1 MGSAYHQEL
10 SPEDIRKDL
19 LWLERNPNESE
30 GNYVFRSGKYDKLLQ
45 ILETADLERRRQ
57 KEKRLNAQLEA
68 EREAVR
74 IKKEEELRSQKEEER
89 TKQEEKEQHRLR
101 EEKEQHRMQVE
112 KKQSRLLEEEE
123 QSRSHEVDDQMKQEV
138 KLQRRTQEVEEQKK
152 QERNKIEESTGNVYH
167 SKIQLE
173 LQKRLPAPSNPPS
186 RDILRQCPSAYS
198 RSSAQPEHSSYQG
211 INSEASMSSFKE
223 SRPCLQSKNNLKH
236 TSKVVNY
243 SEALPFVQ
251 EGTVIRAEWQQM
263 NQHEADFPRNKH
275 LPEEL
280 KLLLAL
286 REHFLTAKI
295 SFEELALWKEQKDL
309 GQSDK
314 RSELTSKKC
323 KGRDIDLC
331 EDDLRAIAEWTTSVD
346 TVTSYGLT
354 EQGQTD
360 QLRLG
365 SRFGRRFPFLRD
377 LARDGILFFS
387 TCPKFD
393 AQYVKYL
400 VSGPYVTFQKGPE
413 MLEMMQRVSTRL
425 GFEETLSFDYI
436 EAMYTDCALETA
448 WNTSKAGHKPAWCSV
463 FQDEDFVVLEYWA
476 DLQEN
481 QRTGYY
487 DEDFHSKIGCNPI
500 KEMYSFFE
508 NAIDDK
514 IATKERARFYFT
526 HDTLLNQVVTFLRLF
541 KDSPPLTDSFRGER
555 QWHVSHFSPFA
566 SNFGGTLF
574 RCGAKSDHG
583 SQFKVQFYLNE
594 WPIEFDICNGS
605 VCTWEQVT
613 NIFEEGLGTCDTAA
627 ACTGL
632 DTVGAELSDLGRLLI
647 CNQEAVL
654 QGLAKDACIQVLTEA
669 LSTHCVLLTGKCQ
682 GPSEREF
689 IFIAVRYI
697 SHQEPVECLL
707 ALVDSSASG
716 QELYSC
722 FKNLCS
728 EASVH
733 WKESLLGI
741 SMDGTPACTEF
752 YKLFHSED
760 PNVAEVWNSSHRLD
774 DKIAQKCY
782 NSEWGKKF
790 FGVIDLVKEFF
801 MKDRWFKVLNDLAD
815 HVFITQLVVFHKIL
829 CVMKETSKVLKFPS
843 DIDIM
848 VVTNCVSRLR
858 DISFLHELMAD
869 ANMVRDIEGP
879 TLGLIYKMIEAARTV
894 LHDCLQQCATSLR
907 DYLLLRGDSN
917 IDNKLGNFLLLPQ
930 SRIQMSREL
939 YVSPISFSAPYE
951 LLKEVS
957 GLSSTHPC
965 TFTAASRLLTMPLF
979 PSLKKWTVA
988 KLQENLYK
996 AVPYPTSYLAAIF
1009 ILQSTAEEVHQIIN
1023 VKRILGKIQKL
1034 QLNSES
1040 GP

>member
-1 MGSAYHQEL
+1 
-10 SPEDIRKDL
+10 
-19 LWLERNPNESE
+19 
-30 GNYVFRSGKYDKLLQ
+30 
-45 ILETADLERRRQ
+45 
-57 KEKRLNAQLEA
+57 
-68 EREAVR
+68 
-74 IKKEEELRSQKEEER
+74 
-89 TKQEEKEQHRLR
+89 
-101 EEKEQHRMQVE
+101 MQVE

-309 GQSDK
+309 GQ
-314 RSELTSKKC
+314 
-323 KGRDIDLC
+323 
-331 EDDLRAIAEWTTSVD
+331 
-346 TVTSYGLT
+346 
-354 EQGQTD
+354 
-360 QLRLG
+360 
-365 SRFGRRFPFLRD
+365 
-377 LARDGILFFS
+377 
-387 TCPKFD
+387 
-393 AQYVKYL
+393 
-400 VSGPYVTFQKGPE
+400 
-413 MLEMMQRVSTRL
+413 
-425 GFEETLSFDYI
+425 
-436 EAMYTDCALETA
+436 
-448 WNTSKAGHKPAWCSV
+448 
-463 FQDEDFVVLEYWA
+463 
-476 DLQEN
+476 
-481 QRTGYY
+481 
-487 DEDFHSKIGCNPI
+487 
-500 KEMYSFFE
+500 
-508 NAIDDK
+508 
-514 IATKERARFYFT
+514 
-526 HDTLLNQVVTFLRLF
+526 
-541 KDSPPLTDSFRGER
+541 
-555 QWHVSHFSPFA
+555 
-566 SNFGGTLF
+566 
-574 RCGAKSDHG
+574 
-583 SQFKVQFYLNE
+583 
-594 WPIEFDICNGS
+594 
-605 VCTWEQVT
+605 
-613 NIFEEGLGTCDTAA
+613 
-627 ACTGL
+627 
-632 DTVGAELSDLGRLLI
+632 GAELSDLGRLLI

-801 MKDRWFKVLNDLAD
+801 MKDRWFKVLVRQCSIVKENKLVTYEQIVNFLYFNREEVCKALTKIQSIEPKVFYLVNSLQNDLAD